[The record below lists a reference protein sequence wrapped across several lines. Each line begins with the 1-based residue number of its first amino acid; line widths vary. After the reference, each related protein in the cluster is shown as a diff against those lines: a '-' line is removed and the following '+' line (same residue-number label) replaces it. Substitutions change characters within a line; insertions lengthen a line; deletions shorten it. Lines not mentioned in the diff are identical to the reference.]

1 MSEYGPL
8 LKKLISFSGLKMSTV
23 ANLLS
28 YDLSYIS
35 KWCNQSKLPAART
48 AGEVNR
54 ALALLFAQEIK
65 ARDDVERFC
74 RYFSVS
80 GAKLED
86 GIYQLLSDAYKNSEK
101 KLCVYDPFNSTLSPH
116 KP

>member
-1 MSEYGPL
+1 MNEYGPL
-8 LKKLISFSGLKMSTV
+8 LKKLISFSGLKMSAV

-48 AGEVNR
+48 AAETNR

-65 ARDDVERFC
+65 ARDDAERFG
-74 RYFSVS
+74 RFFSVS
-80 GAKLED
+80 
-86 GIYQLLSDAYKNSEK
+86 SEK
-101 KLCVYDPFNSTLSPH
+101 IEDRR
-116 KP
+116 